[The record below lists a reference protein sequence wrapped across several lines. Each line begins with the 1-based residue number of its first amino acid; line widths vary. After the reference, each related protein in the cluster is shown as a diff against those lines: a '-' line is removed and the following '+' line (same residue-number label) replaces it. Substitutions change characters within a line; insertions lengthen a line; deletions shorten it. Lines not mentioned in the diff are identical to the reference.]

1 LRSRNENGGTALGR
15 PAASFRALGVTLV
28 LSINEVRMLNNALNE
43 IVNGVAIPADSFE
56 TRLGGT
62 RDEVAHLLMSIHAI
76 LDSAEVVQPKNV

>member
-1 LRSRNENGGTALGR
+1 MY
-15 PAASFRALGVTLV
+15 AASVEPGRVTFV
-28 LSINEVRMLNNALNE
+28 LSINEVRLLNNALNE
-43 IVNGVAIPADSFE
+43 IVNGVGVPADSFE